1 MKEFLSLDSSQDAIR
16 TFLRTLGGLPRS
28 NYDFDNKRNSIIKL
42 ILNAISK
49 KPNEWDEACQINISW
64 IGESFINSLNTQEE
78 KLTKEKLNDICSMCY
93 RFLIELYLSIK
104 GDLSREFDEA
114 KKYVEKNIRNFDE
127 QSKEQ
132 IEFAIYQMPISIFKT
147 ITNDESII
155 EIKNFN
161 STINKSKELKE
172 NWDSDLAK
180 REQRVNALRDSLSEY
195 ENGFN
200 FVGLYQGFD
209 ELSKEKKTELNNIIF
224 WIRILSLT
232 ILTPVAIE
240 SAVILMYL
248 DQIDTIKNALFV
260 LILPTASFM
269 GVCIYYFRVM
279 LHNYKSTKSQL
290 LQIELRKTLCR
301 FIQKYSEYS
310 KEIRTRDSNPLEK
323 FENII
328 FSGIVSDSE
337 QLPSSY
343 DGLEQILKLIKTV
356 KA

>member
-1 MKEFLSLDSSQDAIR
+1 MKEFLGLDSSQGAIR
-16 TFLRTLGGLPRS
+16 TFLRTLDRLPHS
-28 NYDFDNKRNSIIKL
+28 NYEFENKRNSAIKL
-42 ILNAISK
+42 ILSAMSRN
-49 KPNEWDEACQINISW
+49 PDEWDQACQINISW
-64 IGESFINSLNTQEE
+64 IGESFISSLNAQEE
-78 KLTKEKLNDICSMCY
+78 QLTKDKLNDICSMCY
-93 RFLIELYLSIK
+93 RFLIELYLSTK
-104 GDLSREFDEA
+104 GELSREFDEA
-114 KKYVEKNIRNFDE
+114 KKYIERNIRNFDE

-132 IEFAIYQMPISIFKT
+132 IEFAIYQMPISIFKN
-147 ITNDESII
+147 ITNGESIV

-161 STINKSKELKE
+161 STITKAKKLKAT
-172 NWDSDLAK
+172 WDDDLSQ

-209 ELSKEKKTELNNIIF
+209 ELSDDKKKELTRIIF
-224 WIRILSLT
+224 WIRILSLI

-248 DQIDTIKNALFV
+248 DQIETIKNALFV

-310 KEIRTRDSNPLEK
+310 KEIRTRESNPLEK

-328 FSGIVSDSE
+328 FSGIVTDSE